1 MREPLRNRIDHLL
14 KKPDLLSDDLGDP
27 KDEVRA
33 LEWKLKKAKSQM
45 KGLKSQLLNQ
55 LVA

>member
-14 KKPDLLSDDLGDP
+14 KKPDLLSDDLGDH